1 MPPMFTEPINLGL
14 NGSDTS
20 YCWNSPVPQHETYR
34 NRSSSE
40 RLMSVTNGGAALNC
54 FRAGGSDA
62 GSAGSAGISIAF
74 AVLVLVPEPNRRR
87 QIFERGHHTGESIGP
102 GRIVRRSQLQHHL
115 LLCPQI

>member
-62 GSAGSAGISIAF
+62 GSAGSAGISIT
-74 AVLVLVPEPNRRR
+74 L
-87 QIFERGHHTGESIGP
+87 
-102 GRIVRRSQLQHHL
+102 RILKSPLPFWSLYQSQTADDRSLSEVTT
-115 LLCPQI
+115 PANP